1 MKKLILLLLFIPLV
15 FSCSMI
21 KVGNTNHSK
30 EEVETGYGT
39 QQKKNITTAI
49 STISGEELTK
59 SPTHNT
65 SEALSGQVPGLRVR
79 ESNVLGDYS
88 SIFIRNFGDPPLI
101 IVDGIETHLDDI
113 DQNDIESISILKD
126 AASAIYGSR
135 AGNGVVIIK
144 TKRGVKNFK

>member
-1 MKKLILLLLFIPLV
+1 MKKLLLLFVLLG
-15 FSCSMI
+15 FSCSII
-21 KVGNTNHSK
+21 KVGNTSNST
-30 EEVETGYGT
+30 EEVNIGYGT
-39 QQKKNITTAI
+39 QQKKNISTAI
-49 STISGEELTK
+49 STVSSKKLTQ
-59 SPTHNT
+59 SPKHNT

-79 ESNVLGDYS
+79 ESNELGDYS

-101 IVDGIETHLDDI
+101 IVDGIETTLDDI

-126 AASAIYGSR
+126 AAAAIYGSR

>member
-1 MKKLILLLLFIPLV
+1 MRKLILLFILLS
-15 FSCSMI
+15 FSCSII
-21 KVGNTNHSK
+21 KVGNTSNST
-30 EEVETGYGT
+30 EEVVNTGYGT

-49 STISGEELTK
+49 NTVSGEKLTK

-79 ESNVLGDYS
+79 ESNELGDYS

-101 IVDGIETHLDDI
+101 IVDGIETTLDDI

-126 AASAIYGSR
+126 AAAAIYGSR

>member
-1 MKKLILLLLFIPLV
+1 MKKLLFLLLFILLG

-21 KVGNTNHSK
+21 KVGNTSHSK
-30 EEVETGYGT
+30 EEVDTGYGT

-49 STISGEELTK
+49 STVSGEELTK

-79 ESNVLGDYS
+79 ESNDLGDYS

-126 AASAIYGSR
+126 AAAAIYGSR